1 MTDLSTWLI
10 LIPAIFI
17 ILSIFY
23 ALYKFGSP
31 SPNVDDDEE
40 ISSKENVES
49 LGLRGKKRKGRITE
63 EGNGSER
70 TGLLDANG
78 DAEDDNDNEKI
89 AMIGSNDDGNVNGK
103 GSLQAWG
110 LDDED
115 DEEIGNLSQVSIATR
130 NGQVS
135 PSRDRFFSTSTTTTS
150 NSNPNPNVNKPQS
163 SSHFSQ
169 PKTPSKLSKH
179 SYTQSSP
186 SNHSNLYSSS
196 SSRHSSSNS
205 LSNQQVNS
213 DPANESFNSRSFG
226 GDSPWRAIN
235 LSSTKRGAIHSSH
248 LNPSGSRDSVSSLN
262 GFNPNGNGT
271 GNGGGQTN
279 SERKLAGT
287 KAKTAAVAPP
297 VRNNSGSRKGESS
310 KDE

>member
-40 ISSKENVES
+40 ISSKENIES

-70 TGLLDANG
+70 TGLLDA
-78 DAEDDNDNEKI
+78 DADGEDDNEKI
-89 AMIGSNDDGNVNGK
+89 GMVGSNDDGNGK
-103 GSLQAWG
+103 RSLQAWG

-115 DEEIGNLSQVSIATR
+115 DEEIGNLSQVSIAAR

-135 PSRDRFFSTSTTTTS
+135 PSRDRFFSTTTTS
-150 NSNPNPNVNKPQS
+150 NPSLINPKS
-163 SSHFSQ
+163 TSHFSQ

-186 SNHSNLYSSS
+186 SNHSNLYST

-213 DPANESFNSRSFG
+213 DPANESLGSRTFG

-262 GFNPNGNGT
+262 GFNPNSNGNG
-271 GNGGGQTN
+271 NAGGQTN
-279 SERKLAGT
+279 NERRLAGT

>member
-1 MTDLSTWLI
+1 MQETSSSK
-10 LIPAIFI
+10 PHSGGSI
-17 ILSIFY
+17 ILTASVAGLRSGAGSMDYSASKAAVVSLAQTAAWQLARTNVRVNAVCPGLIETGMTYQLLIWLEKEVRLISNGVLFLASDDASY
-23 ALYKFGSP
+23 VNGIALPICG
-31 SPNVDDDEE
+31 DDDEE

-89 AMIGSNDDGNVNGK
+89 AMIGSNDDGN
-103 GSLQAWG
+103 
-110 LDDED
+110 
-115 DEEIGNLSQVSIATR
+115 
-130 NGQVS
+130 
-135 PSRDRFFSTSTTTTS
+135 
-150 NSNPNPNVNKPQS
+150 
-163 SSHFSQ
+163 
-169 PKTPSKLSKH
+169 
-179 SYTQSSP
+179 
-186 SNHSNLYSSS
+186 
-196 SSRHSSSNS
+196 
-205 LSNQQVNS
+205 VNS

-297 VRNNSGSRKGESS
+297 LEIIAGVERVKVVKMNRKR
-310 KDE
+310 